1 MLLKIHPENPNPRNV
16 NKIIECLKN
25 GGVIIYP
32 TDTIY
37 GIGCDIFNQKAVEK
51 IAKIKGVDV
60 KKHNF
65 SFICA
70 DLSELSKYTKP
81 INRNIYRVMK
91 RALPGAFTFILNA
104 NNHVPKLFK
113 NKKKTVGIRV
123 PKHNVPRLIVEL
135 LGRPILSTSI
145 LIEEGKPEFS
155 TNSEFIHLKYQNMV
169 DCIID
174 SGNGGLEPSTV
185 VDCTNQELE
194 IIRKG
199 KGDLE
204 QFH

>member
-1 MLLKIHPENPNPRNV
+1 
-16 NKIIECLKN
+16 
-25 GGVIIYP
+25 
-32 TDTIY
+32 
-37 GIGCDIFNQKAVEK
+37 
-51 IAKIKGVDV
+51 
-60 KKHNF
+60 
-65 SFICA
+65 
-70 DLSELSKYTKP
+70 
-81 INRNIYRVMK
+81 MK

-123 PKHNVPRLIVEL
+123 PNHNIPKLIVEL

-145 LIEEGKPEFS
+145 LIDDDKPEFS
-155 TNSEFIHLKYQNMV
+155 TYPEFMYQKYHKMV

-174 SGNGGLEPSTV
+174 SGNGGLETSTV
-185 VDCTNQELE
+185 VDCTNQE
-194 IIRKG
+194 INIMRKG

>member
-16 NKIIECLKN
+16 NKIIECLEN

-81 INRNIYRVMK
+81 INRNIYRLMK

-145 LIEEGKPEFS
+145 LIDEGKPEFS
-155 TNSEFIHLKYQNMV
+155 TNSEYIHLKYQNMV

>member
-1 MLLKIHPENPNPRNV
+1 MLLKIHPDNPNPRNV
-16 NKIIECLKN
+16 NKIIECLEN

-70 DLSELSKYTKP
+70 DLSELSEYTKP
-81 INRNIYRVMK
+81 INRNIYRLMK

-145 LIEEGKPEFS
+145 LIDEGKPEFS
-155 TNSEFIHLKYQNMV
+155 TNAEFIHLKYQNMV